1 MSYSAVGPGAERV
14 SSIEQSQ
21 KYTGQ
26 MTDEKV
32 VATDSA
38 PHYVQGE
45 TEHPKHHPAT
55 DGPKKVQNAGQWGR
69 DTVSGLYDKVLNA
82 KQVLAKKLDY
92 ARRGKTWHEAEH
104 DAKSA
109 TISSFFFGQPR
120 ARKLTSEGAEVLVK
134 PAHENG
140 MRLPS
145 GNLLTGEWSVEH
157 LAGIAVAALFVSR
170 VLQ

>member
-1 MSYSAVGPGAERV
+1 MSYAAVGPGAERV

-21 KYTGQ
+21 KYTGK

-38 PHYVQGE
+38 PHYVEGDA
-45 TEHPKHHPAT
+45 THPKHDTAT
-55 DGPKKVQNAGQWGR
+55 DGPKGVQNAGQWGMNPVSR
-69 DTVSGLYDKVLNA
+69 LYDTVRN
-82 KQVLAKKLDY
+82 Y
-92 ARRGKTWHEAEH
+92 ARRGMTWHEAEH

-109 TISSFFFGQPR
+109 TISSFFFGQPP
-120 ARKLTSEGAEVLVK
+120 ARRLTSEGAEVLVQ